1 MNTIESTK
9 QGPKNLNKGSNNTR
23 LTAVMPKKR
32 KDLPRRS
39 WFQWLL
45 IMMNSRRRWGIWSKS
60 IMRWS
65 RGWEQ
70 VRRTSIWLRKKLWWK
85 MMAEAVDNRERVQ
98 ALQAT
103 TTEFTQLVKK
113 VHLRLIQRLGA
124 VQIGTTFST
133 ILQTVAQSLMMIL
146 KIRNKSLT
154 FRPLGEEIVIH
165 KIRVD
170 LNTERVADHRPTR
183 IVTPTINNFC
193 KPKITTVWSTAMKFT
208 ATMSQMI
215 LNKTSKRKSYM
226 YKPTRDREHSRRLVL
241 VDLGQVRGE
250 SVHRMIRLGAQMMLW
265 FLVSKLLSPQ
275 RWEKPLISIS
285 KGHPQ
290 TIRKD
295 KTVTVKIVLRK
306 PILKSWIMKRRSS
319 STNNTTTNTKTPT
332 SILILNNSPK
342 CH

>member
-1 MNTIESTK
+1 
-9 QGPKNLNKGSNNTR
+9 
-23 LTAVMPKKR
+23 
-32 KDLPRRS
+32 
-39 WFQWLL
+39 
-45 IMMNSRRRWGIWSKS
+45 MMG
-60 IMRWS
+60 
-65 RGWEQ
+65 
-70 VRRTSIWLRKKLWWK
+70 
-85 MMAEAVDNRERVQ
+85 EAVDNRERVQ

-103 TTEFTQLVKK
+103 TTERAELVAQEPIEFTQLVKK
-113 VHLRLIQRLGA
+113 VRLRLIQRLGA

-170 LNTERVADHRPTR
+170 LNTERVVDHKPTR

-193 KPKITTVWSTAMKFT
+193 KPKITTVWSTATKFT

-250 SVHRMIRLGAQMMLW
+250 SVHRMIRLGAQMML
-265 FLVSKLLSPQ
+265 
-275 RWEKPLISIS
+275 
-285 KGHPQ
+285 
-290 TIRKD
+290 
-295 KTVTVKIVLRK
+295 
-306 PILKSWIMKRRSS
+306 
-319 STNNTTTNTKTPT
+319 
-332 SILILNNSPK
+332 
-342 CH
+342 